1 MRERRPPPKRGRP
14 KGSAVAAEDPAY
26 VAAKRGMG
34 FSWQA
39 VADITGRCELDL
51 RRRFDPAFHL
61 RRTAS

>member
-14 KGSAVAAEDPAY
+14 RPGREDRAY
-26 VAAKRGMG
+26 VAAKRALG

-39 VADITGRCELDL
+39 MAAITGRCELDL
-51 RRRFDPAFHL
+51 RRRFDPAYHL